1 MALDLDGDGLN
12 DLVSACQG
20 CDDIYVVSGPAT
32 GSGPISEPAA
42 ATLVMEGD
50 GDLPTA
56 VASGGDLDDDG
67 FGEILVGAFAVDD
80 PWGGV
85 GAVYLLAGPLSG
97 SVSVTE
103 GLTWRGED
111 PDDNAGSSAVLVDF
125 EGAGRPLL
133 AVGAPN
139 RVGGPRVDRRRLPH
153 RPLTITSADEQDAHR
168 CRRAPRA
175 HPRGSRA
182 SRPRGGSCGPL
193 RRGHGRPRAGAPRR
207 PRPRAGGSD
216 R

>member
-1 MALDLDGDGLN
+1 MYVVQGLGSTLADAVGRWTGPEPDARLGKESVAVALDLDGDGLN

-97 SVSVTE
+97 SASVTE

-139 RVGGPRVDRRRLPH
+139 RTEWEDRESTGVVYLID
-153 RPLTITSADEQDAHR
+153 L
-168 CRRAPRA
+168 
-175 HPRGSRA
+175 
-182 SRPRGGSCGPL
+182 
-193 RRGHGRPRAGAPRR
+193 
-207 PRPRAGGSD
+207 
-216 R
+216 